1 MALRSVMWLRAL
13 VASVSMIALS
23 AHAATECEQNYSSKP
38 SADGGTIHQSFVGL
52 YGVDTA
58 QAMTSLE
65 SSARKIGFQP
75 LGEPHVA
82 ADGLI
87 TLAVAQ
93 KATVKARGF
102 PIVMAV
108 SPQTDSAIIAF
119 QLAKGVGA
127 ATAMGNICSFF
138 DSAGLKG
145 NTTNASG
152 KKSVANAQLALPL
165 LGSLNGTMIDVQ
177 AAKATMAASEAASG
191 QVAADAANA
200 RGAAPAIVDKRKVI
214 TPKSVF
220 DPKAVDA
227 SALADGNATISGITC
242 GVVGGQNRPAADQA
256 ITLFPYSP
264 YLKEAIDLI
273 DSNRYKGNKVRVDI
287 DKRVFDTHLDGK
299 TNSNGDFR
307 FTRVKPGRYLVMTV
321 FSGTATSVH
330 NNLRSS
336 YDPSRNTIY
345 EWTEQE
351 ESTSSATDVLQA
363 DVTVKQDGQVVDGVV
378 VKPMGNGRFLPV
390 LSSVC
395 KWHHNG

>member
-1 MALRSVMWLRAL
+1 MWVRAL
-13 VASVSMIALS
+13 VASASLMALT
-23 AHAATECEQNYSSKP
+23 AHAATECEQNYSSRP

-52 YGVDTA
+52 YGADTA

-65 SSARKIGFQP
+65 SSARKIGFQS

-82 ADGLI
+82 TDGLI
-87 TLAVAQ
+87 TMAVAQ
-93 KATVKARGF
+93 KASVTARGF

-119 QLAKGVGA
+119 QLAKGVTA
-127 ATAMGNICSFF
+127 ATAMRNICSFF
-138 DSAGLKG
+138 DAAGLKG
-145 NTTNASG
+145 TAANASG
-152 KKSVANAQLALPL
+152 EKSVANAQLALPL
-165 LGSLNGTMIDVQ
+165 LGSLNGTLNEAQGAQDTTMASQ
-177 AAKATMAASEAASG
+177 AARGLDAAE
-191 QVAADAANA
+191 AANA
-200 RGAAPAIVDKRKVI
+200 RGAAPAIPDKRKVL
-214 TPKSVF
+214 TPRSVL

-227 SALADGNATISGITC
+227 SALAEGTATISGFTC
-242 GVVGGQNRPAADQA
+242 GLVGGQQQPAADQT

-264 YLKEAIDLI
+264 YLKEAIDLV
-273 DSNRYKGNKVRVDI
+273 DANRYKGAKVKVDI
-287 DKRVFDTHLDGK
+287 DKRVFDTRLDGK

-307 FTRVKPGRYLVMTV
+307 FTRLKPGRYLVMTV
-321 FSGTATSVH
+321 FSGSATKIH

-336 YDPSRNTIY
+336 YDPSRNTVY

-378 VKPMGNGRFLPV
+378 VKPMGNGRFFPV

-395 KWHHNG
+395 KWHHKD